1 MLCALCDLCV
11 QRDSFT
17 SSKAVGLRGCRFGF
31 ARHPQL
37 AANPFLNRLI
47 DVGVLLRDLVGARAP
62 LAEPFAAVREPR
74 ARLFD
79 DAFDDGQIEQVTG
92 PRDAF
97 AVHDVELGFA
107 EGRRD
112 LVLHDLDAGAPAD
125 HRVAV
130 LDARS
135 SAVVLPHRRVEL
147 HRAAAG
153 RRFGI
158 PEHDA
163 DLLAQLFDEDEARLR
178 LRDRAGEL
186 AERLRHEARLQ
197 THLRVAHLAFDF
209 RLRHQRRDR
218 VDDDH
223 VDAVRS
229 NEDLDDLQ
237 RLFAV
242 VGLRDEQIVDVDAQF
257 LRVRRIERVLRV
269 DERRHAA
276 EFLSLRDDLQRER
289 RFPRRLRSED
299 FGDAAARHT
308 ANAERE
314 VDADSAGRNGVDRLD
329 GAFLTEA
336 HDRALAELLFD
347 LADGQIHGLEFFPVL
362 SFVAFDWRHAD
373 SFRWNGLKP
382 VPYRKS
388 GKAGGPFPTGHPVG
402 AGLQAGPVEARPF

>member
-1 MLCALCDLCV
+1 MLKVFLRVLRV
-11 QRDSFT
+11 LRSTSYFFT
-17 SSKAVGLRGCRFGF
+17 SSKAFALRRLRSPALHGCRFGF

-47 DVGVLLRDLVGARAP
+47 DVRVLFQELLGVLAT

-79 DAFDDGQIEQVTG
+79 DAFVDGQIEQVAG
-92 PRDAF
+92 ARDAF
-97 AVHDVELGFA
+97 AVHDVELRFP
-107 EGRRD
+107 ERWRD
-112 LVLHDLDAGAPAD
+112 LVLHDLDARAATDDG
-125 HRVAV
+125 VAV
-130 LDARS
+130 LDARN
-135 SAVVLPHRRVEL
+135 AADVHPHRRVEL
-147 HRAAAG
+147 QRAAAG

-163 DLLAQLFDEDEARLR
+163 DLLAQLVDEDEARLR

-197 THLRVAHLAFDF
+197 THLRVAHFAFDF
-209 RLRHQRRDR
+209 RLRHEGRDR

-223 VDAVRS
+223 IDAVRS

-257 LRVRRIERVLRV
+257 LCVRRIERVLRV

-299 FGDAAARHT
+299 FDDAAARHT

-336 HDRALAELLFD
+336 H
-347 LADGQIHGLEFFPVL
+347 
-362 SFVAFDWRHAD
+362 
-373 SFRWNGLKP
+373 
-382 VPYRKS
+382 
-388 GKAGGPFPTGHPVG
+388 
-402 AGLQAGPVEARPF
+402 